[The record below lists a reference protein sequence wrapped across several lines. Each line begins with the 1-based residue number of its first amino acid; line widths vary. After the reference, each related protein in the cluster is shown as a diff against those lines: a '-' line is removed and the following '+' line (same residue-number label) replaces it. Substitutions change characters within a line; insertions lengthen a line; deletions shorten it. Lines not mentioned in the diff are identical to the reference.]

1 MPEGVRPFAITVT
14 RGEKCLARRR
24 RLIPRKLQRR
34 VASGALAL
42 VVAFAAWLGVDV
54 SGLGSDQVGGASQQ
68 AAYTTGQATRQEAS
82 SRQTWWTSW
91 DSVAYPD
98 YYRVIG
104 PAVVDEDV
112 PAGTVRYADLDGLGR
127 AGRCVAN
134 VTYQL
139 MQEGEA
145 RDRDGLSDLHPSG
158 WGHNAKV
165 TIINPNGS
173 VYNGYLYNRSHLV
186 AKSLGGENRIE
197 NLVCGTRTQ
206 NVGDNTGQDGGMAH
220 TETLA
225 RDWLKENP
233 SGTVWYC
240 ATPIY
245 EGSELLPRSV
255 IVDIRTSD
263 TSIDQE
269 VEVYNVAY
277 GFTIN
282 YATGEFS
289 EY

>member
-1 MPEGVRPFAITVT
+1 M
-14 RGEKCLARRR
+14 ARRR
-24 RLIPRKLQRR
+24 RLVPRRLRGR
-34 VASGALAL
+34 LASGLLAL

-54 SGLGSDQVGGASQQ
+54 AGQQ
-68 AAYTTGQATRQEAS
+68 PGQASVSSRQAGDS
-82 SRQTWWTSW
+82 FQQTGTSRQTWWTSW
-91 DSVAYPD
+91 DPVAYPD

-104 PAVVDEDV
+104 PAAVDQDV
-112 PAGTVRYADLDGLGR
+112 EAGEVRYAPLDGLGR
-127 AGRCVAN
+127 AGQCVAN

-139 MQEGEA
+139 MQEGQA
-145 RDRDGLSDLHPSG
+145 RDRDGLSDLRPSG

-165 TIINPNGS
+165 TITNPNGS
-173 VYNGYLYNRSHLV
+173 VYNGYLFNRSHLV

-225 RDWLKENP
+225 RDWLEAHP

-240 ATPIY
+240 ATPVY
-245 EGSELLPRSV
+245 EGSELVPRSV
-255 IVDIRTSD
+255 IVDVRSSD
-263 TSIDQE
+263 GSVDQE

-277 GFTIN
+277 GFAID